1 MKDWP
6 KITVAF
12 ITYDRFD
19 LLEQSYTA
27 LRRNCSYPN
36 TEWIVCD
43 DGSPRE
49 VQEKIRSLRFDR
61 YCLAERNAGL
71 GANQNAA
78 VRNCQSD
85 LLLAVQDDWRDDG
98 PADFLQEAAVLLE
111 ERPDVMLVRFW
122 RHPPLTMLPAE
133 RHVTGTGRAAR
144 IYRTKGALYED
155 AGLRLYSDRP
165 HLRRKQLHSRI
176 GLYNEDLRW
185 NPMEQDFARRFE
197 ADREISVA
205 VLEGY
210 EDVFVNI
217 GAERSYNPSQQ
228 RENLR
233 QRLNRHP
240 LLKYPWR
247 TYVWLRYGRR
257 GGV

>member
-19 LLEQSYTA
+19 LLEQSYAA

-43 DGSPRE
+43 DGSPSS
-49 VQEKIRSLRFDR
+49 VQERIRLLRFDR

-71 GANQNAA
+71 AANQNAA
-78 VRNCQSD
+78 AMNCRSD
-85 LLLAVQDDWRDDG
+85 LLLAVQDDWRAEG

-111 ERPDVMLVRFW
+111 ERRDVMLVRFW
-122 RHPPLTMLPAE
+122 RHPPLTTLPAQE
-133 RHVTGTGRAAR
+133 HVTSTGRVAR
-144 IYRTKGALYED
+144 IYRPRGAMLKAD
-155 AGLRLYSDRP
+155 NMMLYSDRP
-165 HLRRKQLHSRI
+165 HLRRRQLHNRI

-185 NPMEQDFARRFE
+185 NAMEQDFARRFE
-197 ADREISVA
+197 ADLGVSVA

-217 GAERSYNPSQQ
+217 GTEQSYNPSQR

-247 TYVWLRYGRR
+247 AYVWARYGRK

>member
-1 MKDWP
+1 MRNWP

-36 TEWIVCD
+36 MEWIVCD
-43 DGSPRE
+43 DGSPRA
-49 VQEKIRSLRFDR
+49 VQERIRLLRFDR
-61 YCLAERNAGL
+61 YCLAERNVGL

-78 VRNCQSD
+78 VANCQSEW
-85 LLLAVQDDWRDDG
+85 LLAIQDDWSAEG

-111 ERPDVMLVRFW
+111 ERPDVMFVRFW
-122 RHPPLTMLPAE
+122 RHPPIAKLPAE
-133 RHVTGTGRAAR
+133 KHVTSTGRVAR
-144 IYRTKGALYED
+144 IYRTKGALYNDEH
-155 AGLRLYSDRP
+155 LRLYSDRP
-165 HLRRKQLHSRI
+165 HLRRKQLHNRI

-185 NPMEQDFARRFE
+185 NAMEQDFARRFE
-197 ADREISVA
+197 ADPDIRVA
-205 VLEGY
+205 IIEGY
-210 EDVFVNI
+210 EDVFVHI
-217 GAERSYNPSQQ
+217 GTEQSYNPSQR

-233 QRLNRHP
+233 QWLNHHP
-240 LLKYPWR
+240 VLKYPWR
-247 TYVWLRYGRR
+247 TYVWLRYGRS